1 VTSRIARTLR
11 KRWRLQ
17 AQSLPFVIG
26 NWRYSRRLYP
36 DDPIQGWKIHI
47 SATLLSANDVFVR
60 LAPILRA
67 QDVLFKVPGT
77 LEFLA
82 RLNSGLS
89 GFSQTGKFITIYAR
103 SETEA
108 LNLTR
113 QLHARSRHLRGPE
126 IPFDARYRQGSLI
139 YYRYGSFR
147 PDHSNAKGTLVDP
160 AGNVH
165 RDRRAPGHAIPP
177 WLADPFRK
185 VAINFDHAG
194 ILGRLGPD
202 YLPFKV
208 IAQRGKGGVYEA
220 LDLSAA
226 RPRIVIIKEGRRDG
240 ETAWNGADGYARV
253 QNETRV
259 LRLLRKA
266 GVPVPEV
273 LRTFIQNG
281 ACYLVL
287 EKIVGRQLFSRRA
300 LQPRTVSWRRAA
312 KFLERLEPVVGNI
325 HAAGWVW
332 RDCKPSHIF
341 LARGAVRLLDFE
353 GACRIHERE
362 VLTWGSA
369 NYLPREYYDSFTRRP
384 GVFEDRHALGVIAFQ
399 FGTGGF
405 PPPDT
410 RARWRLYKRTNCPER
425 LREKIEA
432 LLGRAISRR
441 EISTA
446 AQVAARK

>member
-1 VTSRIARTLR
+1 
-11 KRWRLQ
+11 
-17 AQSLPFVIG
+17 
-26 NWRYSRRLYP
+26 
-36 DDPIQGWKIHI
+36 
-47 SATLLSANDVFVR
+47 VR
-60 LAPILRA
+60 PILTKRG
-67 QDVLFKVPGT
+67 VLFKVP
-77 LEFLA
+77 A
-82 RLNSGLS
+82 RLNLLGGLNSGI
-89 GFSQTGKFITIYAR
+89 GQFSQIGKFLTVYPSSTAEAIELAR
-103 SETEA
+103 A
-108 LNLTR
+108 LHCVTR
-113 QLHARSRHLRGPE
+113 GLRGPE
-126 IPFDARYRQGSLI
+126 IPFDARYRNNSLV
-139 YYRYGSFR
+139 YYRYGVFR
-147 PDHSNAKGTLVDP
+147 RPRKGKAKSGIVFDSSGHP
-160 AGNVH
+160 H
-165 RDRRAPGHAIPP
+165 PDRRAAGHAIPR
-177 WLADPFRK
+177 WLDDPFRRSGAK
-185 VAINFDHAG
+185 PQKM
-194 ILGRLGPD
+194 RSRGPIGAD
-202 YLPFKV
+202 YLPYKAL
-208 IAQRGKGGVYEA
+208 AQRGKGGIYEA
-220 LDLSAA
+220 VDLSVSPA
-226 RPRIVIIKEGRRDG
+226 RLVIIKEGRRDG
-240 ETAWNGADGYARV
+240 ETAWNGADGYSRV
-253 QNETRV
+253 QHETRV

-300 LQPRTVSWRRAA
+300 LQPRTISWRRAA
-312 KFLERLEPVVGNI
+312 KFLERLEPLVGNI

-341 LARGAVRLLDFE
+341 LDRGAVRLLDFE

-399 FGTGGF
+399 FGTGRF
-405 PPPDT
+405 PPSDT

-441 EISTA
+441 EISTV